1 MSKFYSTN
9 HIRKSFLDYFVALG
23 HTKVESSSLIPS
35 QDPTLLFTNSGMVQF
50 KNIFTGAEK
59 KSFLTATSSQ
69 KCLRAGGKHNDLENV
84 GYTARH
90 HTFFEMMGNFSF
102 GDYFKDQAIEY
113 AWNLITK
120 TFGLKKEK
128 LLITV
133 YEEDEEAFLLWKK
146 ISGLKETKILK
157 INSSDNFW
165 SMGDTG
171 PCGPCSEIFYDHG
184 SHIKGG
190 VPGSL
195 DEDGDRYI
203 EIWNLVFMQYEMQQD
218 GKRINLPKPA
228 IDTGMGLERMA
239 AVLQGVNDNYEID
252 LFKNLIENSVSISGK
267 DLRKNDIV
275 SHKVIV
281 DHLRASSFLIADG
294 VLPSNEGR
302 GYVLRRIMRRAMRH
316 IYKLDIKD
324 THFWKLVDSLEKNMG
339 EAFPEITRAKSLIV
353 STLKDEENR
362 FKETLERGMRLLEK
376 SILNLSSSQPFPG
389 ETAFKLYDTYGFPI
403 DLTEDIL
410 KGRGRLLDIN
420 GFQKSMKA
428 QQETARNSWSGSGDE
443 EAEAIWVE
451 IKNRFKNIKFLGYE
465 QFNTE
470 AKVVAIIKEEKEISK
485 ADKSEKVFVIT
496 DVSTFYGEAG
506 GQQGDRGKFFWNTG
520 EADVLD
526 TKKYS
531 DIIIHEVEI
540 IKGILKKDM
549 IISLDIDFN
558 RRKSLAVHHSA
569 THLLHEALRRCLG
582 EHVTQKGSM
591 VFEDRLRFDISH
603 NQPIKKEEIMVIE
616 NDVNSMIRANGNV
629 NVEIMNIKKAS
640 KSGALALFGEK
651 YGEEVRVVSMEDGT
665 TGSNIKT
672 NFSVE
677 LCGGTHVSK
686 LGDIGFI
693 KIISDSAL
701 GSGVRRIEA
710 VAGEAGIKHVQ
721 NSSEVLNQLTFELK
735 VSQEKIMDR
744 VLSIIQERKS
754 FERQVGELSKKLT
767 TSASAQQKGEYVNI
781 SGIKVIHKILESV
794 ASKDLKAI
802 VDEFKLQIREG
813 IVIIIG
819 IDNKKASIVVGV
831 TEKLIEQFDASDLV
845 KIGVSCLGGK
855 GGGGRKD
862 MAQGGGPNYSNAQAA
877 IEKILSSI
885 KNLKA

>member
-1 MSKFYSTN
+1 
-9 HIRKSFLDYFVALG
+9 
-23 HTKVESSSLIPS
+23 
-35 QDPTLLFTNSGMVQF
+35 MVQF
-50 KNIFTGAEK
+50 KNIFTGAEQ

-353 STLKDEENR
+353 STLKDEENK

-376 SILNLSSSQPFPG
+376 SILNLSSSEPFPG

-428 QQETARNSWSGSGDE
+428 QQDTARSSWSGSGDE

-470 AKVVAIIKEEKEISK
+470 AKVVAIIKEEKEINK

-603 NQPIKKEEIMVIE
+603 NQPIKNEEIMVIE

-640 KSGALALFGEK
+640 KSGALALFGEI

-877 IEKILSSI
+877 IEKILRSI

>member
-50 KNIFTGAEK
+50 KNIFTGAEQ

-353 STLKDEENR
+353 STLKDEENK

-885 KNLKA
+885 KNLKT

>member
-353 STLKDEENR
+353 STLKDEENK

>member
-50 KNIFTGAEK
+50 KNIFTGAEQ

-90 HTFFEMMGNFSF
+90 HTFFEMMGYFSF

-120 TFGLKKEK
+120 MFGLKKEK

-353 STLKDEENR
+353 STLKDEENK

>member
-50 KNIFTGAEK
+50 KNIFTGAEQ

-470 AKVVAIIKEEKEISK
+470 AKVVAIIKEGKEINK
-485 ADKSEKVFVIT
+485 VDKSDKVFVIT

-603 NQPIKKEEIMVIE
+603 NQPIKNEEIMVIE

-767 TSASAQQKGEYVNI
+767 TSASAQEKGEYVNI

>member
-50 KNIFTGAEK
+50 KNIFTGAEQ

-376 SILNLSSSQPFPG
+376 SILNLSSSEPFPG

-428 QQETARNSWSGSGDE
+428 QQDTARNSWSGSGDE

-470 AKVVAIIKEEKEISK
+470 AKVVAIIKEEKEINK

>member
-50 KNIFTGAEK
+50 KNIFTGAEQ

-376 SILNLSSSQPFPG
+376 SILNLSSSEPFPG

-470 AKVVAIIKEEKEISK
+470 AKVVAIIKEEKEINK

-582 EHVTQKGSM
+582 EHV
-591 VFEDRLRFDISH
+591 
-603 NQPIKKEEIMVIE
+603 
-616 NDVNSMIRANGNV
+616 
-629 NVEIMNIKKAS
+629 
-640 KSGALALFGEK
+640 
-651 YGEEVRVVSMEDGT
+651 
-665 TGSNIKT
+665 
-672 NFSVE
+672 
-677 LCGGTHVSK
+677 
-686 LGDIGFI
+686 
-693 KIISDSAL
+693 
-701 GSGVRRIEA
+701 
-710 VAGEAGIKHVQ
+710 
-721 NSSEVLNQLTFELK
+721 
-735 VSQEKIMDR
+735 
-744 VLSIIQERKS
+744 
-754 FERQVGELSKKLT
+754 
-767 TSASAQQKGEYVNI
+767 
-781 SGIKVIHKILESV
+781 
-794 ASKDLKAI
+794 
-802 VDEFKLQIREG
+802 
-813 IVIIIG
+813 
-819 IDNKKASIVVGV
+819 
-831 TEKLIEQFDASDLV
+831 
-845 KIGVSCLGGK
+845 
-855 GGGGRKD
+855 
-862 MAQGGGPNYSNAQAA
+862 
-877 IEKILSSI
+877 
-885 KNLKA
+885 

>member
-1 MSKFYSTN
+1 
-9 HIRKSFLDYFVALG
+9 
-23 HTKVESSSLIPS
+23 
-35 QDPTLLFTNSGMVQF
+35 
-50 KNIFTGAEK
+50 
-59 KSFLTATSSQ
+59 
-69 KCLRAGGKHNDLENV
+69 
-84 GYTARH
+84 
-90 HTFFEMMGNFSF
+90 
-102 GDYFKDQAIEY
+102 
-113 AWNLITK
+113 
-120 TFGLKKEK
+120 
-128 LLITV
+128 
-133 YEEDEEAFLLWKK
+133 
-146 ISGLKETKILK
+146 
-157 INSSDNFW
+157 
-165 SMGDTG
+165 
-171 PCGPCSEIFYDHG
+171 
-184 SHIKGG
+184 
-190 VPGSL
+190 
-195 DEDGDRYI
+195 
-203 EIWNLVFMQYEMQQD
+203 
-218 GKRINLPKPA
+218 
-228 IDTGMGLERMA
+228 
-239 AVLQGVNDNYEID
+239 
-252 LFKNLIENSVSISGK
+252 
-267 DLRKNDIV
+267 
-275 SHKVIV
+275 
-281 DHLRASSFLIADG
+281 
-294 VLPSNEGR
+294 
-302 GYVLRRIMRRAMRH
+302 
-316 IYKLDIKD
+316 
-324 THFWKLVDSLEKNMG
+324 
-339 EAFPEITRAKSLIV
+339 
-353 STLKDEENR
+353 
-362 FKETLERGMRLLEK
+362 
-376 SILNLSSSQPFPG
+376 
-389 ETAFKLYDTYGFPI
+389 
-403 DLTEDIL
+403 
-410 KGRGRLLDIN
+410 
-420 GFQKSMKA
+420 
-428 QQETARNSWSGSGDE
+428 
-443 EAEAIWVE
+443 
-451 IKNRFKNIKFLGYE
+451 
-465 QFNTE
+465 
-470 AKVVAIIKEEKEISK
+470 VVAIIKEEKEINK

-767 TSASAQQKGEYVNI
+767 TSASSQQKGEYVNI

>member
-50 KNIFTGAEK
+50 KNIFTGAEQ

-353 STLKDEENR
+353 STLKDEENK

-767 TSASAQQKGEYVNI
+767 TSASAQEKGEYVNI

>member
-50 KNIFTGAEK
+50 KNIFTGAEQ

-171 PCGPCSEIFYDHG
+171 PCGPCSEIYYDHG

-428 QQETARNSWSGSGDE
+428 QQDTARSSWSGSGDE

-603 NQPIKKEEIMVIE
+603 NQPIRKEEIMVIE

>member
-50 KNIFTGAEK
+50 KNIFTGAEQ

-120 TFGLKKEK
+120 MFGLKKEK

-376 SILNLSSSQPFPG
+376 SILNLSSSEPFPG

-885 KNLKA
+885 KNLNA

>member
-50 KNIFTGAEK
+50 KNIFTGAEQ

-353 STLKDEENR
+353 STLKDEENK

-410 KGRGRLLDIN
+410 KGGGRLLDIN

-428 QQETARNSWSGSGDE
+428 QQDTARNSWSGSGDE

-470 AKVVAIIKEEKEISK
+470 AKVVAIIKEEKEINK

-767 TSASAQQKGEYVNI
+767 TSASAQEKGEYVNI